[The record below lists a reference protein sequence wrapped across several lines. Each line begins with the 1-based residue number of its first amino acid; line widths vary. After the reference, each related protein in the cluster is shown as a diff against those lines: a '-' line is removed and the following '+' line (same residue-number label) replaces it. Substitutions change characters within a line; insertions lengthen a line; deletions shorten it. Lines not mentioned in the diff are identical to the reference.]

1 MQVIV
6 DNCFLFLNLKIIDF
20 DAMKKLYYSIGEVSE
35 ITSVEPHVLRYWET
49 IFKDLS
55 PRKNKAG
62 NRTYREQD
70 ITLILKLKDLVQN
83 KKYST
88 AGAQKILEQENS
100 DESIGQKTTALPA
113 ETRKDLNEI
122 KVFLEKL
129 KEKL

>member
-1 MQVIV
+1 
-6 DNCFLFLNLKIIDF
+6 
-20 DAMKKLYYSIGEVSE
+20 MKKLYYSIGEVSE

-49 IFKDLS
+49 IFKELS

-70 ITLILKLKDLVQN
+70 ITLILKLKDLIQK

-100 DESIGQKTTALPA
+100 GGNPPQKTAELPA

-129 KEKL
+129 KAKL

>member
-1 MQVIV
+1 
-6 DNCFLFLNLKIIDF
+6 
-20 DAMKKLYYSIGEVSE
+20 MKKLYYSIGEVSE

-70 ITLILKLKDLVQN
+70 ITLILKLKELVQK

-100 DESIGQKTTALPA
+100 GDAAKEKVHDLPA
-113 ETRKDLNEI
+113 EAKKDLNEVR
-122 KVFLEKL
+122 VFLEKL
-129 KEKL
+129 MEKL

>member
-1 MQVIV
+1 
-6 DNCFLFLNLKIIDF
+6 
-20 DAMKKLYYSIGEVSE
+20 MKKLYYSIGEVSE

-49 IFKDLS
+49 IFKELS

-70 ITLILKLKDLVQN
+70 ITLILKLKDLVQK

-88 AGAQKILEQENS
+88 AGAQKILEQEKS
-100 DESIGQKTTALPA
+100 GEDTEEQGHHIPA
-113 ETRKDLNEI
+113 EARKDLNEVR
-122 KVFLEKL
+122 VFLEKL